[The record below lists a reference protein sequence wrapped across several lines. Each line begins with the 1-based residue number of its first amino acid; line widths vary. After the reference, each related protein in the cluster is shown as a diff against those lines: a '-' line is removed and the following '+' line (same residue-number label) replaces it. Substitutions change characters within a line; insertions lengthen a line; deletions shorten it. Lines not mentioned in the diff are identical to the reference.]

1 MMQEKRAVK
10 ALSFG
15 EILWD
20 IIEGTAHI
28 GGAPF
33 NLAAHI
39 AALGGRASILSG
51 VGRDDLGR
59 KAVREAE
66 RMGMDVSLISIDPEL
81 PTGKVLVSLDSAG
94 KPEYDIVRPVAW
106 DNIAPEKDALAAV
119 EEGGWDLFI
128 FGTLAQR
135 SESNRRVLKE
145 ILNRSEARE
154 RFFDVNLRLDYFSA
168 EIVRD
173 SLESTTILKLND
185 EEVPVVSRL
194 LWNEA
199 ADEEIFCG
207 RLMEQFPVR
216 LICITRGKEGSSLYD
231 GKKWYHEPVVE
242 VPVKDT
248 VGAGDSF
255 SAGFLTALLKGESP
269 EEALRFAS
277 RLSSFVAGSD
287 GAVPDYSG
295 WILDDVERIRR
306 L

>member
-1 MMQEKRAVK
+1 MVSA
-10 ALSFG
+10 
-15 EILWD
+15 
-20 IIEGTAHI
+20 
-28 GGAPF
+28 
-33 NLAAHI
+33 
-39 AALGGRASILSG
+39 
-51 VGRDDLGR
+51 VGRDELGEKAIR
-59 KAVREAE
+59 KAEE
-66 RMGMDVSLISIDPEL
+66 MGIDVSLISVDPGL
-81 PTGKVLVSLDSAG
+81 PTGKVLVSLDPQG

-106 DNIAPEKDALAAV
+106 DRIVPVKEVSVLR

-145 ILNRSEARE
+145 LLDASDARE

-168 EIVRD
+168 EIIRD
-173 SLESTTILKLND
+173 SLAFTTILKLND

-199 ADEEIFCG
+199 LDEELFRKRI
-207 RLMEQFPVR
+207 MEEFPVR
-216 LICITRGKEGSSLYD
+216 RICVTRGKEGSSLFDGMQRYD
-231 GKKWYHEPVVE
+231 EPVVN

-255 SAGFLTALLKGESP
+255 SAAFLTALLKGESP
-269 EEALRFAS
+269 GDALRFAS

-287 GAVPDYSG
+287 GAVPEYSG
-295 WILDDVERIRR
+295 WILEDVERIRR

>member
-1 MMQEKRAVK
+1 MQEKRAVK

-20 IIEGTAHI
+20 IIEGRAHI
-28 GGAPF
+28 GGAPC

-39 AALGGRASILSG
+39 AALGGKATMVSA
-51 VGRDDLGR
+51 VGRDELGEKAIR
-59 KAVREAE
+59 KAEE
-66 RMGMDVSLISIDPEL
+66 MGIDVSLISVDPGL
-81 PTGKVLVSLDSAG
+81 PTGKVLVSLDPQG

-106 DNIAPEKDALAAV
+106 DRIVPVKEVSVLR
-119 EEGGWDLFI
+119 EEGGCDLFI

-145 ILNRSEARE
+145 LLDASDARE

-168 EIVRD
+168 EIIRD
-173 SLESTTILKLND
+173 SLAFTTILKLND

-199 ADEEIFCG
+199 LDEELFRKRI
-207 RLMEQFPVR
+207 MEEFPVR
-216 LICITRGKEGSSLYD
+216 RICVTRGKEGSSLFDGMQRYD
-231 GKKWYHEPVVE
+231 EPVVN

-255 SAGFLTALLKGESP
+255 SAAFLTALLKGESP
-269 EEALRFAS
+269 GDALRFAS

-287 GAVPDYSG
+287 GAVPEYSG
-295 WILDDVERIRR
+295 WILEDVERIRR